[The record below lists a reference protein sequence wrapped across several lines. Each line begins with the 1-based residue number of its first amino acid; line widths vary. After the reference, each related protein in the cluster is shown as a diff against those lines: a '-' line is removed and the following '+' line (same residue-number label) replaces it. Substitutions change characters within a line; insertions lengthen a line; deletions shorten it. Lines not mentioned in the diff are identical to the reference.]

1 MLQDLNKEYLKA
13 IKNTSFLDKKE
24 QIDIAR
30 IIKKNEIDLLKA
42 CIAFKDFKQ
51 ELLTLEGNL
60 KRFPGNLFRYSRL
73 VDSNSTQ
80 EETQKVEKDFKSLF
94 NALKKGKEKSALRCL
109 LQVKLTSSLIAQL
122 IAPIKEKFSAYQ
134 EHQSIIDNALKF
146 LEAENVKE
154 LNEILSKFNDLA
166 YKKELTQRLS
176 IPLNRLSSYLWNV
189 GESISFLSKLNE
201 GGQELVSL
209 YETIVNLEE
218 KVESQRRL
226 LITNN
231 LPLVLHRAKFY
242 KNKGLDFEDL
252 VQEGTL
258 GLIRAV
264 DKYDPERDI
273 KLNTY
278 AQWWVE
284 LALKRAVANKSK
296 TVRMPIHIQGMRDKI
311 HKSYNQLSHK
321 LGRFPSYE
329 EISKD
334 SGVSLENISLIGY
347 SFLNDSEI
355 SDTIE
360 DNLAFIEYK
369 SLDSGDS
376 VFNETQKSLLK
387 DYLRTYLAYLPPR
400 SEKILRLRYGIGEPD
415 PMELG
420 KLSKKLDLNLDIL
433 EGVEGKERTLK
444 EIGEL
449 QNLSKERVKQVINK
463 EVSNIKKDKRFLKLV
478 EE

>member
-1 MLQDLNKEYLKA
+1 
-13 IKNTSFLDKKE
+13 
-24 QIDIAR
+24 
-30 IIKKNEIDLLKA
+30 
-42 CIAFKDFKQ
+42 
-51 ELLTLEGNL
+51 
-60 KRFPGNLFRYSRL
+60 
-73 VDSNSTQ
+73 
-80 EETQKVEKDFKSLF
+80 
-94 NALKKGKEKSALRCL
+94 
-109 LQVKLTSSLIAQL
+109 
-122 IAPIKEKFSAYQ
+122 
-134 EHQSIIDNALKF
+134 
-146 LEAENVKE
+146 
-154 LNEILSKFNDLA
+154 
-166 YKKELTQRLS
+166 
-176 IPLNRLSSYLWNV
+176 V